1 MTNLMRKIIEI
12 LARLGFWPY
21 VFLFTLFAIMFAEL
35 LLIPQSY
42 LLTGHFFEK
51 NLVLVVA
58 NIAII
63 DGFIVL
69 YVTAFIIQYSTSLQ
83 EDLNNAQ
90 AMAHIG
96 SWKFNITE
104 NKLTWSNEIY
114 RIFEVEFNKEMT
126 FELFNDCIYPDD
138 QKKVIDAY
146 NNSIENK
153 IAYTVIHRIIV
164 KDGRIKYIEEKGES
178 KFDSHGNAFL
188 SFGTAQDI
196 TENFELKMKLEKL
209 ALRDALTGLYN
220 RGNFDERL
228 QDEMNR
234 SLRYKR
240 TVSLLILD
248 IDFFKKVNDTYGHQ
262 AGDAVLKSIA
272 DTILNSIRNSDY
284 AARYGGEEFSVILPE
299 TDQPEAIEFAE
310 RIRLAIEQQE
320 FRISEIDT
328 IHLTISI
335 GVGSSS
341 QRIISPELLIQVAD
355 GALYNAKEN
364 GRNQVRYSGFSN

>member
-1 MTNLMRKIIEI
+1 MAEQMRKIIEI

-21 VFLFTLFAIMFAEL
+21 VFLFTLFAIVFAEL
-35 LLIPQSY
+35 LLIPLSY
-42 LLTGHFFEK
+42 LLTGSFFEK
-51 NLVLVVA
+51 NLVIIVA
-58 NIAII
+58 VIAII

-83 EDLNNAQ
+83 NDLHKAQ
-90 AMAHIG
+90 AMGHIG
-96 SWKFNITE
+96 SWKFNIAE
-104 NKLTWSNEIY
+104 NKLTWSDEIY

-126 FELFNDCIYPDD
+126 LELFNDRIHPDD
-138 QKKVIDAY
+138 RQKVIDVY

-153 IAYTVIHRIIV
+153 IPYTVIHRLIT

-178 KFDSHGNAFL
+178 KFDSDGNAFM
-188 SFGTAQDI
+188 SFGTAQDV

-209 ALRDALTGLYN
+209 ALHDALTGLCN
-220 RGNFDERL
+220 RLNFDERL

-234 SLRYKR
+234 TLRYG
-240 TVSLLILD
+240 THVSLLMLD

-262 AGDAVLKSIA
+262 AGDEVIKSIA
-272 DTILNSIRNSDY
+272 DTISNSIRKSDY
-284 AARYGGEEFSVILPE
+284 ASRYGGEEFTVILPE
-299 TDQPEAIEFAE
+299 TDQTKAIELAE
-310 RIRLAIEQQE
+310 RIRLAIEQKD
-320 FRISEIDT
+320 FRISESVT

-341 QRIISPELLIQVAD
+341 ERIISPELLIQTAD

-364 GRNQVRYSGFSN
+364 GRNQVRYI